1 MQVTAGAVKVGGVNA
16 AGRTVLWNGTGNDTF
31 SITGTPADLRRQA
44 NGDVSLDIRYRLDE
58 KPAAPVQLA
67 MGCEPGCDGAA
78 ALQLDDELA
87 QATIGEWRTL
97 KVKLTC
103 FQDAGV
109 DMAKVSRPFEL
120 RTRGRLGITLL
131 SAQLTSDPS
140 GAVCPPRAN
149 P

>member
-1 MQVTAGAVKVGGVNA
+1 VTAGAVKVGGVNA
-16 AGRTVLWNGTGNDTF
+16 AGREILWSGPGNDTF

-44 NGDVSLDIRYRLDE
+44 NGDVSLEIKYRLDE

-67 MGCEPGCDGAA
+67 MACEPACAGAA
-78 ALQLDDELA
+78 ALQLDAELA
-87 QATIGEWRTL
+87 QATIGQWHTL
-97 KVKLTC
+97 KVRLTC

-109 DMAKVSRPFEL
+109 DMAKVSSPFEVT
-120 RTRGRLGITLL
+120 TRGRLGLTLL
-131 SAQLTSDPS
+131 SVQLTTDPS